1 MEAYNTVCDERLAL
15 ADMLQER
22 REHLL
27 HVLKSISSISLHD
40 LSQVLQQYYS
50 MRRDIV
56 AMMDSLDVMEGDITM
71 SLS

>member
-22 REHLL
+22 REHLF

>member
-22 REHLL
+22 REHLF

-40 LSQVLQQYYS
+40 LSQGLQQ
-50 MRRDIV
+50 
-56 AMMDSLDVMEGDITM
+56 
-71 SLS
+71 